1 VGVYNPN
8 CKRGRVTHNDFLS
21 RFLLSSMTM
30 VMRESVVYIPE
41 HVLERSWEM
50 EIVTEAM
57 TTTVVITLIPIAV
70 IHGQK
75 SDIEIVLYDV
85 RSRE

>member
-1 VGVYNPN
+1 
-8 CKRGRVTHNDFLS
+8 
-21 RFLLSSMTM
+21 MI
-30 VMRESVVYIPE
+30 MRESVVYIPE

-57 TTTVVITLIPIAV
+57 TTTVVITPIPIAV

>member
-1 VGVYNPN
+1 
-8 CKRGRVTHNDFLS
+8 
-21 RFLLSSMTM
+21 M

-57 TTTVVITLIPIAV
+57 TTTVVITPIAIAV
-70 IHGQK
+70 IHGQNLILK
-75 SDIEIVLYDV
+75 LCSTTYAVVNENA
-85 RSRE
+85 RCPM